1 MVRFDKPCRI
11 ISGAVE
17 YFREHMQVGEYLTEG
32 QTGPMT
38 WFGAGAHRLGL
49 TGTCQLSDFEAVC
62 RGRHPATGA
71 HLFVRAKADR
81 RVCFFGQI
89 SAPKD
94 VSIALLVGGDRR
106 IAGWWETAVHETLAE
121 MEATASTRV
130 RQGGACTDRPT
141 ANLVAAV
148 VTHDTSRALDPQLHT
163 HVCIMNA
170 TWDAMEQ
177 RWKGLQPD
185 GLFRAQAYLR
195 EVCYNR
201 LAASMVAAGYEIE
214 PAKLGF
220 NIKGFPAEAR
230 ILFSKRRQEI
240 MAEAQAKGARHQ
252 DALQTIA
259 GSSRAAKLKT
269 SAAALAEGWKR
280 QAGPHL
286 AQIEAVI
293 GRAAGGG
300 RSGGRVAVEPAA
312 LSSACAHLYERH
324 SVVTER
330 ELLREALRLGR
341 GEVSLPLLRG
351 ELERRVGAGTLIRE
365 RGSYI
370 SPDTLAAE
378 SECIQ
383 VAREGRD
390 ACAPLGRAP
399 EKGGLSDDQFS
410 AVTQLCDSR
419 DRVILLQGDAGT
431 GKTTSLRALVAAIRD
446 NSSEVFGCAP
456 SAGAADVLR
465 AELTPDADT
474 LQQLLVNE
482 SMQRKLAGRTVIV
495 DEAGLISIRQMR
507 DLCRL
512 ATTYNFRLVLVG
524 DTKQHTAV
532 EAGDALR
539 ALSRYARLP
548 TARLTRIRRQLD
560 PRYRAAVS
568 ALARGDAA
576 IAFRRFDKLG
586 AVRTVSPAKLN
597 QATAAA
603 YLESTNAGRS
613 CLVICPVWSEIHA
626 FNSEV
631 RNQLRAAKRLG
642 AEERT
647 LEVIE
652 SYHWTREQMR
662 LRSSYSKDDVI
673 TFHRSAAGFPPG
685 SSARVLAVGPLG
697 LLLESAGTP
706 GRWVHPMLLQGVDV
720 GAVRTVLVSA
730 GDRLL
735 IRANLVTAG
744 LRNGDLVEVRTLIAD
759 GRIELVDGRTI
770 PGNFRQFTHGYA
782 TTSHAAQGKTADHG
796 ILMLGPQAILA
807 ANLKQ
812 AYVSNSRFRE
822 KQLIFTTDKAGAV
835 EAMERAGDRS
845 LAVEALARSP
855 ERFGAKLKA
864 NRRPRAQLVGG
875 IPGSVS

>member
-1 MVRFDKPCRI
+1 MVRFDKPCRLVT
-11 ISGAVE
+11 GAVE

-32 QTGPMT
+32 QTVPMT
-38 WFGAGAHRLGL
+38 WFGAGAERLGL
-49 TGTCQLSDFEAVC
+49 SGICQLADFEALC
-62 RGRHPATGA
+62 RGRHPITGA
-71 HLFVRAKADR
+71 NLFVRAKADR
-81 RVCFFGQI
+81 RVCFFGQL

-106 IAGWWETAVHETLAE
+106 IAGWWETAVQETLAE
-121 MEATASTRV
+121 MEATAATRV

-141 ANLVAAV
+141 ANLVASV

-163 HVCIMNA
+163 HVSIMNA
-170 TWDAMEQ
+170 TWDAIEG

-185 GLFRAQAYLR
+185 GLFRAQSYLR

-220 NIKGFPAEAR
+220 TIKGFPAELR

-240 MAEAQAKGARHQ
+240 MAEAKSKGAKHQ
-252 DALQTIA
+252 NALQTIA
-259 GSSRAAKLKT
+259 GRSRAAKIKT
-269 SAAALAEGWKR
+269 SAAVLTDGWR
-280 QAGPHL
+280 REAGLHL

-293 GRAAGGG
+293 ARANGG
-300 RSGGRVAVEPAA
+300 RWAGGRVAAEPAA
-312 LSSACAHLYERH
+312 LASACAHLYERH

-330 ELLREALRLGR
+330 ELLREALRAGR
-341 GEVSLPLLRG
+341 GRVVLPRLRA
-351 ELERRVGAGTLIRE
+351 ELEQRVATGTLIRDK
-365 RGSYI
+365 GAYV
-370 SPDTLAAE
+370 SPEALAAE

-383 VAREGRD
+383 VARDGRD
-390 ACAPLGRAP
+390 DCARLGAPP
-399 EKGGLSDDQFS
+399 EKGGLSDDQFA
-410 AVTQLCDSR
+410 AVTQLLNSR
-419 DRVILLQGDAGT
+419 DRVTVLQGDAGT
-431 GKTTSLRALVAAIRD
+431 GKTTSLRALVTAIRFNGHD
-446 NSSEVFGCAP
+446 VFGCAP

-465 AELTPDADT
+465 AELTPSAET

-482 SMQRKLAGRTVIV
+482 SLQRQLAGKVVIV

-512 ATTYNFRLVLVG
+512 AITYDYRLVLVG

-539 ALSRYARLP
+539 ALSRFARLP
-548 TARLTRIRRQLD
+548 VARLTRIRRQRD
-560 PRYRAAVS
+560 PRYRAAVA
-568 ALARGDAA
+568 ALARGDVA

-586 AVRTVSPAKLN
+586 AVRTVSPGTLF

-603 YLESTNAGRS
+603 YLESINAGRS

-626 FNSEV
+626 FSAEV
-631 RNQLRAAKRLG
+631 RDQLRAAKRLG

-647 LEVIE
+647 IEVID

-662 LRSSYSKDDVI
+662 LPFSYTKGDAI
-673 TFHRSAAGFPPG
+673 TFHRCTAGFLPG
-685 SSARVLAVGPLG
+685 DIARVKDTGPRG
-697 LLLESAGTP
+697 LLLASDAAGD
-706 GRWVHPMLLQGVDV
+706 RWVQPMLMHGIDV
-720 GAVRTVLVSA
+720 GSFRAIPVSV

-744 LRNGDLVEVRTLIAD
+744 LKNGDLVEARNLSGD
-759 GRIELVDGRTI
+759 GRIELADGRFI
-770 PGNFRQFTHGYA
+770 PAGFGHFTHGYA
-782 TTSHAAQGKTADHG
+782 TTSHAAQGKTIDHG
-796 ILMLGPQAILA
+796 ILLLGPQAIQA

-822 KQLIFTTDKAGAV
+822 KQLIYTTDKLAAL
-835 EAMERAGDRS
+835 EAMERITDRP
-845 LAVEALARSP
+845 LAVESLTTWPDSQRGGGKVV
-855 ERFGAKLKA
+855 RFP
-864 NRRPRAQLVGG
+864 RPAVGPATQATG
-875 IPGSVS
+875 T